1 MVKKVK
7 KFDMSQTQLWT
18 ILNAQRNKKQQTNS
32 PSKEI
37 KKFDMSEAQL
47 WAILNAQ
54 KNNKQQINSPS
65 DEKGDSY
72 IERFKEN
79 LITHLIKEYGPEVE
93 NRPSK
98 VIMDAQDGIGKLSRI
113 FDAFDF
119 PAPKYE
125 ELNAIHQKPNGLRE
139 HMQENLNGILP
150 VLLNE
155 DRTALHPKVIKAI
168 GQDNYEAILK
178 KTQCNEQQI
187 ALQFLQAAILSYGQ
201 RMIDNTPE
209 DQHVEAFESIMK
221 DFNLFAKE
229 VTLQGLP
236 NQSKPIPSSAWKDNS
251 KDFIN
256 LLEAAEED
264 GIESQLFKNAKNEL
278 DSVVARFDDKHE
290 DHERY
295 SKQSEAVKND
305 EGLESYNKA
314 VDFVIKGIEDSLAK
328 KPPEPKEVSW
338 FKKFLRFI
346 TCNEK
351 LLQNADEK
359 AHDRFEKQLDR
370 QLTLIPKIINL
381 DSKLKSYAKDEHQV
395 TQDCRNETPITFR
408 HQ

>member
-1 MVKKVK
+1 
-7 KFDMSQTQLWT
+7 
-18 ILNAQRNKKQQTNS
+18 
-32 PSKEI
+32 
-37 KKFDMSEAQL
+37 
-47 WAILNAQ
+47 
-54 KNNKQQINSPS
+54 
-65 DEKGDSY
+65 
-72 IERFKEN
+72 
-79 LITHLIKEYGPEVE
+79 
-93 NRPSK
+93 
-98 VIMDAQDGIGKLSRI
+98 
-113 FDAFDF
+113 
-119 PAPKYE
+119 
-125 ELNAIHQKPNGLRE
+125 
-139 HMQENLNGILP
+139 
-150 VLLNE
+150 
-155 DRTALHPKVIKAI
+155 
-168 GQDNYEAILK
+168 
-178 KTQCNEQQI
+178 
-187 ALQFLQAAILSYGQ
+187 
-201 RMIDNTPE
+201 
-209 DQHVEAFESIMK
+209 MK
-221 DFNLFAKE
+221 DFELFAKE

-264 GIESQLFKNAKNEL
+264 GIKSHLFEKAKNEL
-278 DSVVARFDDKHE
+278 DNVVARFDDKHE
-290 DHERY
+290 DHGRY
-295 SKQSEAVKND
+295 SKQSEAVKNN

-338 FKKFLRFI
+338 FKKVLRFI
-346 TCNEK
+346 TRNEK